1 MPEKSIRESKALSN
15 VSVNYKNADYIAQD
29 ILSDYKVAHQADE
42 YWIYNPDY
50 RLPETYQSNGSPANV
65 TKWSAST
72 STYYCAKHA
81 LKDVITDID
90 KNNAAAP
97 LNLDRDTVE
106 FLTDKIQL
114 RQEYDAAKLLFTT
127 TTFSNNAAM
136 TAGTHWDTTT
146 AAPIQNMLSATGVI
160 LQNVGRRPN
169 KIAIGWTPYVALREN
184 SSVYGRIQYV
194 ERAILTPD
202 LLASL
207 FEVDKL
213 YTGAAQ
219 RDTSMEGITA
229 SKSNIWGNYCLVGY
243 FENSPG
249 LKKVSA
255 GNLFRVTSEGAPFK
269 VRKWYEEDVE
279 GTWIQV
285 QTMYQ
290 AKTVATTAGYLF
302 YDVL

>member
-1 MPEKSIRESKALSN
+1 MPEKSIRENKALSN

-29 ILSDYKVAHQADE
+29 VLADYKVTHQSDN
-42 YWIYNPDY
+42 YLIYNSDY
-50 RLPETYQSNGSPANV
+50 RLPETYQANGSPANV

-72 STYYCAKHA
+72 SSYFCAKHS
-81 LKDVITDID
+81 LKDVITDVD
-90 KNNAAAP
+90 KNNVDSP

-127 TTFSNNAAM
+127 TTFSNY
-136 TAGTHWDTTT
+136 TALTGDTHWDTTT
-146 AAPIQNMLSATGVI
+146 AAPIQNVLSATGVI
-160 LQNVGRRPN
+160 LQSVGRRPN

-184 SSVYGRIQYV
+184 SSVYGRVQYV
-194 ERAILTPD
+194 ERAVLTPD

-207 FEVDKL
+207 FDVGKL
-213 YTGAAQ
+213 FAGAAQ
-219 RDTSMEGITA
+219 RDTSMEGIAA
-229 SKSNIWGNYCLVGY
+229 SKSNIWGNYCLVGF
-243 FENSPG
+243 FENAPG

-255 GNLFRVTSEGAPFK
+255 GNLFRATSEGSPFK
-269 VRKWYEEDVE
+269 VRKWYDEDVE

-290 AKTVATTAGYLF
+290 AKTVATSAGYLF
-302 YDVL
+302 SDVL